1 MATGKKFVT
10 MCASNPSEM
19 GLRSIASA
27 LEEMYHAPNFLEL
40 DSLSA
45 IAKLVEPEYQA
56 KALGISANAILKR
69 AMKHYTVV
77 IEPKYGT

>member
-1 MATGKKFVT
+1 
-10 MCASNPSEM
+10 
-19 GLRSIASA
+19 
-27 LEEMYHAPNFLEL
+27 MYHAPNFLEL